1 MIQRSKMFPLTKPY
15 LRALGIRSWRE
26 LADKDFVKNASRNEK
41 IILTF
46 DWNIKFQGKVTSG
59 TSTCYIHRGDL
70 LIKLARERYNT
81 RNLKEAVNRKATID
95 RMDH

>member
-1 MIQRSKMFPLTKPY
+1 MFPLTKPY

-26 LADKDFVKNASRNEK
+26 LAEKDFVRNASGNEK

-59 TSTCYIHRGDL
+59 TSTCFIHRGDL
-70 LIKLARERYNT
+70 LVKLARESYNT
-81 RNLKEAVNRKATID
+81 KKLKENRKAAIDTID
-95 RMDH
+95 H